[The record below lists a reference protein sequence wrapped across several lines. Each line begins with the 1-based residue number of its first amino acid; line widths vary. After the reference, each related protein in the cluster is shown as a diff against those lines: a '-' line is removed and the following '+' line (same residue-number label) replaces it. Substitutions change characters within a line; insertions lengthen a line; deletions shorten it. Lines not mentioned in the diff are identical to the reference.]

1 MSMRSLLAAG
11 ALLCALAPAHA
22 QQAVSGQDFVAT
34 VASSDMFEI
43 KSSQMALKASAS
55 ADVKSFAQ
63 QMINDHTKA
72 SKKLKTAAAGEK
84 IKVPVKADDK
94 HQAMLAAL
102 EGKKGADFDR
112 AYMEEQTKAHDEAVA
127 LFSSYAETGDEPKL
141 KAFAADTLP
150 KLKTHQ
156 EHAKKLN
163 STVM

>member
-11 ALLCALAPAHA
+11 ALLCALVPAHA

-43 KSSQMALKASAS
+43 KSSQMAVKASAS

-72 SKKLKTAAAGEK
+72 SKKLKTAAGAEK
-84 IKVPVKADDK
+84 IKVPVKMDDK
-94 HQAMLAAL
+94 HQAMLSAL

-112 AYMEEQTKAHDEAVA
+112 AYMEEQAKAHDEAVA
-127 LFSSYAETGDEPKL
+127 LFSSYAEAGEEPKL
-141 KAFAADTLP
+141 KAFAAETLP
-150 KLKTHQ
+150 KLKEHQ
-156 EHAKKLN
+156 EHAKKL
-163 STVM
+163 SSAAM